1 MDYRRTIP
9 SPPGHIP
16 SPSPREGVAP
26 KGAAKSRERTI
37 LLPILATLLAAL
49 LPLAAAAEVPARVRV
64 AKGSRAAPAQL
75 DPRLEDV
82 RKQVSALAWQR
93 WELVS
98 DQTLTL
104 AKGQLSYV
112 DLPDGSQAALSVVEL
127 RGTIVTVEVAMA
139 QKNVQSR
146 LTVEKGQK
154 ILHQVA
160 KEKDGVAVFLV
171 VTPWP

>member
-1 MDYRRTIP
+1 MDYM
-9 SPPGHIP
+9 GNIP
-16 SPSPREGVAP
+16 SPSPRE
-26 KGAAKSRERTI
+26 RERVREGSPR
-37 LLPILATLLAAL
+37 LPLLAAALLSLTLL
-49 LPLAAAAEVPARVRV
+49 LPSLAAAAESVPARVRV
-64 AKGSRAAPAQL
+64 AKASRAAPAQL

-98 DQTLTL
+98 DQTLSL
-104 AKGQLSYV
+104 AKAPPSYV
-112 DLPDGSQAALSVVEL
+112 DLPDGTQAALSVVEV
-127 RGTIVTVEVAMA
+127 RGNIVTVEVAMA

-146 LTVEKGQK
+146 LTVEKGQR